1 MYPTDTF
8 IQINPLKY
16 FRGVVHFFLK
26 SPACVGL
33 QLGPSHT
40 CMCTSGNFPKTIVVR
55 RKTVLIH
62 FSKLAFTI
70 IYNSRN
76 NTYVPVFYVCTCMRF
91 IYMYVT
97 RMYVVPLI
105 CNQSFYKGWLHC
117 TFHSLISSDI
127 PQYLHFNQ
135 RTSGHLRPD

>member
-8 IQINPLKY
+8 ILINPLKY
-16 FRGVVHFFLK
+16 LGGVVHFFK
-26 SPACVGL
+26 SPLHAL
-33 QLGPSHT
+33 DYGPTHT

-76 NTYVPVFYVCTCMRF
+76 NTYVPVFYVCTCTCF

-105 CNQSFYKGWLHC
+105 CNRSFYKGWLHC